1 MSISRR
7 DLKMWIGHYFSN
19 LDVSLWRLEL
29 VSLQSGNPMS
39 RRSSRLCI
47 CQPERSGNWNVKS
60 DLCLFTFVTAGVTL
74 GLSQIFTTK
83 IKSEPAWHNS
93 VNFAGNPIYNW
104 KRTWKMNKSYR
115 RDIKIRVFCRKISTF
130 SLTSPLFMAA
140 VLIPTLNTHQGRLS
154 PGKRCCLVKLLCLLK
169 SVGCPAPS
177 LLHLFNSDEG
187 FSNELAPVQ
196 YLYHKNITVKRILHT
211 KYCRS
216 GRCISWPS
224 WTGTCQALSQPTS
237 WTTSWRWVP
246 SYYWLMNSPNR
257 ALLLAVT
264 YP

>member
-130 SLTSPLFMAA
+130 SLTSPLFMAV
-140 VLIPTLNTHQGRLS
+140 VLIPTLNTHQGRL
-154 PGKRCCLVKLLCLLK
+154 RQEML
-169 SVGCPAPS
+169 
-177 LLHLFNSDEG
+177 
-187 FSNELAPVQ
+187 
-196 YLYHKNITVKRILHT
+196 
-211 KYCRS
+211 S
-216 GRCISWPS
+216 GEA
-224 WTGTCQALSQPTS
+224 ALSVKI
-237 WTTSWRWVP
+237 RWVP
-246 SYYWLMNSPNR
+246 GPVIITLIQ
-257 ALLLAVT
+257 
-264 YP
+264 